1 MALLI
6 KDILYLPMT
15 GSPELK
21 RGSIRMEGQR
31 IVAIGDHII
40 PAWGDEIISGHDK
53 CALPGFVNC
62 HCHAAMSMLRG
73 YGEALPLREWLA
85 KVQPAENA
93 LTAEDFF
100 WGALLAQMEMLKAGI
115 TCYADMYFD
124 ESAAYWAMEESGIRA
139 VLGEGLTDN
148 IDGKGEI
155 ALKTTL
161 QWIDN
166 MKNDLEGKVTFA
178 LAPHAV
184 YSCSGP
190 YLKEVAAEAR
200 SRDLPLH
207 LHIAET
213 KREQENCLAATGK
226 RVLPYL
232 DHLGVLTGKVLAAHM
247 IHLNEEEFEIT
258 RERDIRIAHCPQ
270 SNMKLASGI
279 FPYPAYQKRGV
290 VMGLATD
297 GPASNNDLDMLEEM
311 RTASLLQK
319 VATGDPTLLNPYDAL
334 HMATAGAAAA
344 LFLDDQIG
352 TLEVGKKADITIL
365 SLKRPHFY
373 PRNEKNSL
381 LSHLAFCAKSGDVH
395 TVIVNGKVRV
405 RDSQCVD
412 IDEGRVYHEIQ
423 QHAEEFWRRQR

>member
-1 MALLI
+1 MALFI

-21 RGSIRMEGQR
+21 EGSIRIEGQR
-31 IVAIGDHII
+31 IAAIGDIA
-40 PAWGDEIISGHDK
+40 PKWGDEIILGQDK

-73 YGEALPLREWLA
+73 YGEGLPLAEWLA
-85 KVQPAENA
+85 KVQPAESGLNE
-93 LTAEDFF
+93 EDFF
-100 WGALLAQMEMLKAGI
+100 WGALLAQTEMLKAGI

-124 ESAAYWAMEESGIRA
+124 QSAAYWAMEETGIRA
-139 VLGEGLTDN
+139 VLAEGLVDN
-148 IDGKGEI
+148 NGNGDVCLNTMLQLIDG
-155 ALKTTL
+155 
-161 QWIDN
+161 
-166 MKNDLEGKVTFA
+166 MKNDLDGKITFA

-184 YSCSGP
+184 YSCSGA

-200 SRDLPLH
+200 RRDLLLH

-213 KREQENCLAATGK
+213 EKEQENCLASTGK

-232 DHLGVLTGKVLAAHM
+232 DDLGVLQGKVIAAHM
-247 IHLNEEEFEIT
+247 IHLDENEFELA
-258 RERDIRIAHCPQ
+258 RERDVRVAHCPQ

-279 FPYPAYQKRGV
+279 FPYPAYKKRGV

-319 VATGDPTLLNPYDAL
+319 VATGDSTMLNPYDAL
-334 HMATAGAAAA
+334 HMATAGGAKA

-365 SLKRPHFY
+365 SLWRPHFY

-395 TVIVNGKVRV
+395 TVIVNGNIRV

-412 IDEGRVYHEIQ
+412 IDEGRIYHEIQ
-423 QHAEEFWRRQR
+423 KHAARFWERQR

>member
-15 GSPELK
+15 GSPQLK
-21 RGSIRMEGQR
+21 RGSIRVEGQR
-31 IVAIGDHII
+31 IVAIGDHID
-40 PAWGDEIISGHDK
+40 PARGDEIIFGHDK

-73 YGEALPLREWLA
+73 YGEALPLGEWLA
-85 KVQPAENA
+85 KVQPAEKA

-124 ESAAYWAMEESGIRA
+124 EAAACWAMEESGIRA
-139 VLGEGLTDN
+139 VLGEGLTDL
-148 IDGKGEI
+148 DGKGEI
-155 ALKTTL
+155 SLKTTL

-178 LAPHAV
+178 LAPHAF

-190 YLKEVAAEAR
+190 YLKEVAAAAR
-200 SRDLPLH
+200 SRDLLLH

-213 KREQENCLAATGK
+213 KKEQEDCLAATGQ

-232 DHLGVLTGKVLAAHM
+232 DSLGVLTGKVLAAHM

-258 RERDIRIAHCPQ
+258 REKDIRIAHCPQ
-270 SNMKLASGI
+270 SNMKLAAGI
-279 FPYPAYQKRGV
+279 FPSPEYQKRGV

-297 GPASNNDLDMLEEM
+297 GPASNNDLDILEEM

-319 VATGDPTLLNPYDAL
+319 VATGDPTLLDPYNAL
-334 HMATAGAAAA
+334 HMATVGGAGA

-352 TLEVGKKADITIL
+352 TLEVGKKADLTLL
-365 SLKRPHFY
+365 SLRRPHFY

-405 RDSQCVD
+405 CDGQCVD
-412 IDEGRVYHEIQ
+412 IDEGRVYHEVQ
-423 QHAEEFWRRQR
+423 QHAEQFWRRQ